1 MRHRHVLIAEDEET
15 SLHLL
20 KTTLVHWG
28 YEVQACRNG
37 IDALQALEQ
46 PDSPEI
52 ALLDWMMPGLEG
64 IEICREVRKTAAG
77 AGKYL
82 ILLTTRSDKDDLIQG
97 LRAGADDYVIK
108 PVHLGELRARLLVG
122 TRIVSVR
129 QALEEKVAE
138 LTTALEARRHVDGAP
153 GEEEEEEQESGP
165 VTLRE
170 RTLGM
175 AAEEG

>member
-15 SLHLL
+15 SLQLL

-28 YEVQACRNG
+28 YDVQVCRNG
-37 IDALQALEQ
+37 VDALQALEQ

-64 IEICREVRKTAAG
+64 IDICRELRKTTAG
-77 AGKYL
+77 ATKYL
-82 ILLTTRSDKDDLIQG
+82 ILLTTRADKEDLIQG

-108 PVHLGELRARLLVG
+108 PFHLGELRARLLVG
-122 TRIVSVR
+122 TRIISVR
-129 QALEEKVAE
+129 QELEEKVAE
-138 LTTALEARRHVDGAP
+138 LTTALEARHHVDGAP
-153 GEEEEEEQESGP
+153 AGDDKEEESGP

-170 RTLGM
+170 RACDL
-175 AAEEG
+175 AAEDC